1 MRSIKSQIPAVVLA
15 FVFFLALLIQ
25 NYLMAAVSVPVIAA
39 SILAMYFSLKNK
51 KNSMRVCIIIYFV
64 IAVVISIVE
73 TNITI
78 RSVLSG
84 IMTSSGWLDMP
95 ESGLLLREYHYGS
108 NAYPYFLIIGI
119 LPIVLL
125 AAFHLFLNDLLH
137 NSIMEIS
144 ISVVS
149 VCILL
154 TALVLCGIPY
164 FLYLAC
170 ATVVLIWNC
179 HDWQLNT
186 KKEPTDK
193 ATYSYLETY
202 KKKQK
207 EKDNNV

>member
-51 KNSMRVCIIIYFV
+51 KNSMRVCMIFYFV

-84 IMTSSGWLDMP
+84 IMTS
-95 ESGLLLREYHYGS
+95 SGLLLREYHYGS

-149 VCILL
+149 ACILL
-154 TALVLCGIPY
+154 RALVLCGIPY
-164 FLYLAC
+164 FLYLTC

-186 KKEPTDK
+186 KKEPADK
-193 ATYSYLETY
+193 ATYSYLEAY

>member
-15 FVFFLALLIQ
+15 FVFFLALLTQ

-51 KNSMRVCIIIYFV
+51 KNSMRVCMIFYFV

-137 NSIMEIS
+137 NSIFAENAN
-144 ISVVS
+144 
-149 VCILL
+149 LL
-154 TALVLCGIPY
+154 AGVQYFFQRIHEKLELIIALAGHVFFSSLRITC
-164 FLYLAC
+164 
-170 ATVVLIWNC
+170 
-179 HDWQLNT
+179 
-186 KKEPTDK
+186 
-193 ATYSYLETY
+193 
-202 KKKQK
+202 
-207 EKDNNV
+207 